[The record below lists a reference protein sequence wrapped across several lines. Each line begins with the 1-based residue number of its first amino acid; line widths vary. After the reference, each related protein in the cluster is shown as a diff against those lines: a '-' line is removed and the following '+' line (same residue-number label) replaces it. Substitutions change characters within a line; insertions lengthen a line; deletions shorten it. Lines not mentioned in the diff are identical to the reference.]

1 MIAFLRGV
9 VHLVGPDYVVVDIG
23 PMGVTASCTPAT
35 ALGFRIGDHV
45 ELVTAMI
52 VREDSLT
59 LFGFLGTDERA
70 VFELVQTISGVGPR
84 LALAILSTLSP
95 DELRAAVAR
104 NDYATL
110 TKVPGVGQKGAARLV
125 LELKGRIGPPTG
137 APPMST
143 GPMSPAGWRGAV
155 GAGLMSLG
163 WSQRESEAA
172 VSAVTPVA
180 DEMADPDI
188 AVLLKAAL
196 QSLDRS

>member
-9 VHLVGPDYVVVDIG
+9 VNLVGPDYVVVDIG
-23 PMGVTASCTPAT
+23 PVGVTASCTPAT
-35 ALGFRIGDHV
+35 ALGLRIGDHV

-59 LFGFLGTDERA
+59 LFGFLDTDERA

-95 DELRAAVAR
+95 DELRVAVAR
-104 NDYATL
+104 NDLATL
-110 TKVPGVGQKGAARLV
+110 TKVPGVGQKGAGRLV
-125 LELKGRIGPPTG
+125 LELKDRIGPPTG
-137 APPMST
+137 GAPISA
-143 GPMSPAGWRGAV
+143 GSMSPAGWQGAV
-155 GAGLMSLG
+155 AAGLMSLG
-163 WSQRESEAA
+163 WSQREAESA
-172 VSAVTPVA
+172 VSAVTPLA
-180 DEMADPDI
+180 AEMADPDI

>member
-35 ALGFRIGDHV
+35 ALGLRIGDHV

-59 LFGFLGTDERA
+59 LFGFLDADERA

-95 DELRAAVAR
+95 DELRVAVAR
-104 NDYATL
+104 NDLATL
-110 TKVPGVGQKGAARLV
+110 TKVPGVGQKGAGRLV

-137 APPMST
+137 GAPISA
-143 GPMSPAGWRGAV
+143 GSMSPAGWQGAV

-163 WSQRESEAA
+163 WSQREAEAA
-172 VSAVTPVA
+172 VSAVTPLA
-180 DEMADPDI
+180 AEMADPDI